1 MSKHYTIGA
10 GHPRRHAL
18 AAALAI
24 SLGFTGVAMA
34 QSTTGSF
41 FGQAPVGDS
50 VTVISQTG
58 ISRDVPV
65 DSTGR
70 YRVANLPVGS
80 YTVQLKKDGAVM
92 ETRNDVTLNVGVG
105 TEVSFVAKV
114 LNTVTVNANSI
125 PKIDVTSVDS
135 RSVITSKDLE
145 RLPLGRTAE
154 AIALLAPGVNQGSG
168 FFNNSLS
175 FGGGSAS
182 ENAYYI
188 NGFSSS
194 DPLSNLGGVGLPYGA
209 IDQQETYI
217 GGYSAKY
224 GRSDGGVINQIGK
237 RGTNEWHFGGQMI
250 WEPRFAESDPVNRYY
265 ANMTLPSGYSYAQS
279 NLPGTIYQ
287 YRKDDKQWRTVYDAY
302 VGGPLIK
309 DKLFFFLAAES
320 EKVEGRSTNNVDASQ
335 AAYLKYTNKLQKFYG
350 KIDWNI
356 TDNHLLEL
364 THIVNKQPGDAG
376 NPDPAN
382 NAPPEASSGEYYAFN
397 YNNLTNGGAQG
408 LYPVWSKDSTTL
420 DIIKYTG
427 YITQDL
433 TISATYGRNKVT
445 NFTQIPGQNATDPF
459 LVNTSQENP
468 AYTGGTPITN
478 NNTVRLISSP
488 NAMTR
493 THGLRLDIDYHLG
506 SHDLSAGID
515 NMYYHAAD
523 QGQITSGP
531 GYAWYYFITKTPNLP
546 INSFSAAPGTPYY
559 VRQRIFHD
567 ATSMSVAQK
576 AYYLEDKW
584 QVTDRWMVDVG
595 LRNDKF
601 TNYNNSEQPYVRSG
615 NQWAPRLGAS
625 WDVFG
630 DSSLKVYANLGRYYL
645 ALPSSVAIRGASAST
660 YTNQYFTYT
669 GIAANG
675 APTGLTVLGP
685 AVSADNEYG
694 VTPDPK
700 TFTATNL
707 RSEYQDE
714 LILGFDKTLGS
725 SWTTGA
731 KFMVRKLESAIDD
744 VCDMGKLQAKMQSMG
759 LDPTLYNTT
768 QPGCRL
774 INPGQSND
782 FLVSRID
789 GSGYSKV
796 TMTKSDW
803 GFTDGAKRKYYALN
817 MYLEHPFDGKW
828 QARLDYTFSRSY
840 GNTEGQVLS
849 NIGQTD
855 VSKTQDWD
863 AAAIMANSNGVLFND
878 RTHQI
883 KAYGAYA
890 ITSEWM
896 VSGRVLLTS
905 GAPKSC
911 MGYYGNYQ
919 DPNDNPDPIG
929 YGSSYH
935 YCFGQPSAPGA
946 AGRMPWNQRVD
957 LGVMYRPMFAQQK
970 LAFGLDVFNVLNRQV
985 PTQWAA
991 TSESSSPGTVLNTF
1005 GTGMFYTQ
1013 PRYVRLSVSYD
1024 Y

>member
-1 MSKHYTIGA
+1 MMKRNLIGA
-10 GHPRRHAL
+10 ANYRRHAL

-24 SLGFTGVAMA
+24 SFGFTGVAMA
-34 QSTTGSF
+34 QSTTGTF

-58 ISRDVPV
+58 LTREVPV
-65 DSTGR
+65 DSSGH
-70 YRVANLPVGS
+70 YRISNMPVGTYS
-80 YTVQLKKDGAVM
+80 VQLKKDGSVVDS
-92 ETRNDVTLNVGVG
+92 RDNVTLAVGVN
-105 TEVSFVAKV
+105 TEISFAAKT
-114 LNTVTVNANSI
+114 LSTVTVNANAL
-125 PKIDVTSVDS
+125 PQIDVASVDS
-135 RSVITSKDLE
+135 RSVITSKDLQ

-154 AIALLAPGVNQGSG
+154 AIALLAPGVVQGSG

-175 FGGGSAS
+175 FGGGSPS

-188 NGFSSS
+188 NGFSTS
-194 DPLSNLGGVGLPYGA
+194 DPLSNLGGVGLPYGS

-224 GRSDGGVINQIGK
+224 GRSDGGVISQIGK
-237 RGTNEWHFGGQMI
+237 RGTNEWHFGGQML
-250 WEPRFAESDPVNRYY
+250 WEPRFLESDPQGRHYP
-265 ANMTLPSGYSYAQS
+265 NMTLPSGYTYAKS
-279 NLPGTIYQ
+279 NLPGTLYQ

-309 DKLFFFLAAES
+309 DKLFFFLSAEA
-320 EKVEGRSTNNVDASQ
+320 EKVEGRSTNTVDASQ

-364 THIVNKQPGDAG
+364 THIVNKQPADAG
-376 NPDPAN
+376 ASDPLK
-382 NAPPEASSGEYYAFN
+382 PSSGEYYAFN
-397 YNNLTNGGAQG
+397 YANLSTGGARG
-408 LYPVWSKDSTTL
+408 LYPVWSKDSTTV
-420 DIIKYTG
+420 DVIKYTG

-433 TISATYGRNKVT
+433 TVSATYGRNKVT
-445 NFTQIPGQNATDPF
+445 NFTEIPGQNATDPF
-459 LVNTSQENP
+459 IANPLNQNP
-468 AYTGGTPITN
+468 AYTGGGTITN
-478 NNTVRLISSP
+478 GNTVRLINSP
-488 NAMTR
+488 NALSR

-506 SHDLSAGID
+506 THDLSAGID

-531 GYAWYYFITKTPNLP
+531 GYAWYYFITKTPNSP
-546 INSFSAAPGTPYY
+546 INSYSAAPGTPYY

-584 QVTDRWMVDVG
+584 QVTDRWLVDVG

-630 DSSLKVYANLGRYYL
+630 DSSLKLYANLGRYYL

-660 YTNQYFTYT
+660 YTDQYFTYT

-675 APTGLTVLGP
+675 APTGVTKLGP
-685 AVSADNEYG
+685 AHSADNEYG
-694 VTPDPK
+694 ITPDPK

-707 RSEYQDE
+707 RSEFQDE

-731 KFMVRKLESAIDD
+731 KFTLRRLESAIDD
-744 VCDMGKLQAKMQSMG
+744 VCDTDRIATKLTNMG
-759 LDPTLYNTT
+759 LDATQYVTD

-774 INPGQSND
+774 VNPGKSND
-782 FLVSRID
+782 FLVARAD
-789 GSGYSKV
+789 GSGYTKV

-803 GFTDGAKRKYYALN
+803 GFTDGAKRKYYAVN

-828 QARLDYTFSRSY
+828 QGRLDYTFSRSY
-840 GNTEGQVLS
+840 GNTEGQVRS
-849 NIGQTD
+849 DIGQTD
-855 VSKTQDWD
+855 VSKTEDWD
-863 AAAIMANSNGVLFND
+863 FAALMANANGVLFND

-890 ITSEWM
+890 LTPEWM
-896 VSGRVLLTS
+896 FSARVLLTS

-911 MGYYGNYQ
+911 LGYYPAPDT
-919 DPNDNPDPIG
+919 DPSG
-929 YGSSYH
+929 YGSAYH
-935 YCFGQPSAPGA
+935 YCFAQPSSPGA
-946 AGRMPWNQRVD
+946 VGRMPWNQRLD
-957 LGVMYRPMFAQQK
+957 LGVNYRPMFAQQK

-985 PTQWAA
+985 PSQWSA
-991 TSESSSPGTVLNTF
+991 TSESASPGTVLNTY
-1005 GTGMFYTQ
+1005 GLGMYYTQ

>member
-24 SLGFTGVAMA
+24 SLGFTGVVMA

-70 YRVANLPVGS
+70 YRVANLPVGT
-80 YTVQLKKDGAVM
+80 YTVQLKKDGAVVD
-92 ETRNDVTLNVGVG
+92 TRNDVTLNVGVG
-105 TEVSFVAKV
+105 TEVSFAAKV
-114 LNTVTVNANSI
+114 LNTVTVSANSI

-154 AIALLAPGVNQGSG
+154 AIALLAPGVVQGSG

-175 FGGGSAS
+175 FGGGSPS

-194 DPLSNLGGVGLPYGA
+194 DPLSNLGGVGLPYGS

-237 RGTNEWHFGGQMI
+237 QGTNEWHFGGQVL

-265 ANMTLPSGYSYAQS
+265 PNMGLPSGYTYAKA

-287 YRKDDKQWRTVYDAY
+287 YRQNDKQWRTVYDAY

-320 EKVEGRSTNNVDASQ
+320 EKVEGRSTNTSDASQ
-335 AAYLKYTNKLQKFYG
+335 AAYLDYTNKLQKFYG
-350 KIDWNI
+350 KINWNI
-356 TDNHLLEL
+356 TDNNLLEL

-376 NPDPAN
+376 NIDPTGNPAIS
-382 NAPPEASSGEYYAFN
+382 PEVSSGEYYGYN
-397 YNNLTNGGAQG
+397 YSTGKTGGALG
-408 LYPVWSKDSTTL
+408 LYPIWSKNSTTL
-420 DIIKYTG
+420 DILKYTG

-433 TISATYGRNKVT
+433 TVSATFGKNDVK
-445 NFTQIPGQNATDPF
+445 NFTQIPGQNASDPF
-459 LVNTSQENP
+459 IANPINQNP
-468 AYTGGTPITN
+468 AYTGGGTITN
-478 NNTVRLISSP
+478 SNTVRLINSP
-488 NAMTR
+488 DAKTR
-493 THGLRLDIDYHLG
+493 THGLRLDVDYHLG
-506 SHDLSAGID
+506 SHDLSVGMD
-515 NMYYHAAD
+515 NMFYHAAD
-523 QGQITSGP
+523 QGQVTSGP
-531 GYAWYYFITKTPNLP
+531 GYAWYYFITKTPNDP
-546 INSFSAAPGTPYY
+546 INSYSAAPGTPYY
-559 VRQRIFHD
+559 VRQRVFHD

-595 LRNDKF
+595 LRNDRF
-601 TNYNNSEQPYVRSG
+601 TNLNNAEQPYVRSG
-615 NQWAPRLGAS
+615 NQWAPRLGTS

-660 YTNQYFTYT
+660 YTDQYFTYT

-675 APTGLTVLGP
+675 APTGVTALGP
-685 AVSADNEYG
+685 AHSADNEYG

-707 RSEYQDE
+707 RSEFQDE

-725 SWTTGA
+725 AWTTGA
-731 KFMVRKLESAIDD
+731 KFTLRRLESAIDD
-744 VCDMGKLQAKMQSMG
+744 VCDTGKIADKLTAMG
-759 LDPTLYNTT
+759 LDATQYVTD

-774 INPGQSND
+774 VNPGKSND
-782 FLVSRID
+782 FLVARTD
-789 GSGYSKV
+789 GSGYTKV

-817 MYLEHPFDGKW
+817 AYLEHPFDGKW

-840 GNTEGQVLS
+840 GNTEGQVRS
-849 NIGQTD
+849 DIGQTD
-855 VSKTQDWD
+855 VSKTEDWD
-863 AAAIMANSNGVLFND
+863 FAALMANANGVLFND

-883 KAYGAYA
+883 KAYGVYA

-896 VSGRVLLTS
+896 VSGRLLATS

-911 MGYYGNYQ
+911 LGYYPPPVT
-919 DPNDNPDPIG
+919 DPSG
-929 YGSSYH
+929 YGSAYH
-935 YCFGQPSAPGA
+935 YCYAQPSAPGA
-946 AGRMPWNQRVD
+946 VGRMPWNTRLD

-985 PTQWAA
+985 PTQWSA
-991 TSESSSPGTVLNTF
+991 TSESASPGTVLNSY
-1005 GTGMFYTQ
+1005 GLGMYYTQ

>member
-1 MSKHYTIGA
+1 MSKHYMMGT

-50 VTVISQTG
+50 VTVVSQTG

-70 YRVANLPVGS
+70 YRVGNLPVGS
-80 YTVQLKKDGAVM
+80 YTVQLKKDGAIVD
-92 ETRNDVTLNVGVG
+92 TRNDVTLNVGVG
-105 TEVSFVAKV
+105 TEVSFAAKV
-114 LNTVTVNANSI
+114 LNTVTVSANSI

-154 AIALLAPGVNQGSG
+154 AIALLAPGVVQGSG

-175 FGGGSAS
+175 FGGGSPS

-194 DPLSNLGGVGLPYGA
+194 DPLSNLGGVGLPYGS

-237 RGTNEWHFGGQMI
+237 QGTNEWHFGGQVL
-250 WEPRFAESDPVNRYY
+250 WEPRFAESDPVSRYY
-265 ANMTLPSGYSYAQS
+265 PNMSLPSGYTYAQS

-287 YRKDDKQWRTVYDAY
+287 ARQNDKQWRTVYDAY

-320 EKVEGRSTNNVDASQ
+320 EKVEGRSTNTSDASQ
-335 AAYLKYTNKLQKFYG
+335 AAYLDYTNKLQKFYG
-350 KIDWNI
+350 KINWNI
-356 TDNHLLEL
+356 TDNNLLEF

-376 NPDPAN
+376 NIDPTGNPAIS
-382 NAPPEASSGEYYAFN
+382 PEVSSGEYYGYN
-397 YNNLTNGGAQG
+397 YATGKTGGALG
-408 LYPVWSKDSTTL
+408 LYPIWSKNSTTL

-433 TISATYGRNKVT
+433 TVSATFGKNDVT
-445 NFTQIPGQNATDPF
+445 NFTEIPGQNATDPF
-459 LVNTSQENP
+459 IANPLNQNP
-468 AYTGGTPITN
+468 AYTGGGTITN
-478 NNTVRLISSP
+478 SNTVRLINSP
-488 NAMTR
+488 DAKTR
-493 THGLRLDIDYHLG
+493 THGLRLDVDYHLG
-506 SHDLSAGID
+506 SHDLSVGMD
-515 NMYYHAAD
+515 NMFYHASD
-523 QGQITSGP
+523 QGQVTSGP
-531 GYAWYYFITKTPNLP
+531 GYAWYYFITQTPNDP
-546 INSFSAAPGTPYY
+546 INSYSAAPGSPYY
-559 VRQRIFHD
+559 ARQRIFHD

-584 QVTDRWMVDVG
+584 QATDRWMIDVG
-595 LRNDKF
+595 LRNDRF
-601 TNYNNSEQPYVRSG
+601 TNLNNAEQPYVRSG
-615 NQWAPRLGAS
+615 NQWAPRLGTS

-660 YTNQYFTYT
+660 YTDQYFTYS

-675 APTGLTVLGP
+675 APTGLTALGP
-685 AVSADNEYG
+685 AHSADNEYG

-725 SWTTGA
+725 AWTTGA
-731 KFMVRKLESAIDD
+731 KFTLRRLESAIDD
-744 VCDMGKLQAKMQSMG
+744 VCDTDKIATKLTSMG
-759 LDPTLYNTT
+759 LVAADYITD

-774 INPGQSND
+774 INPGKSND
-782 FLVSRID
+782 FLVARTD
-789 GSGYSKV
+789 GTGYTKV
-796 TMTKSDW
+796 TMTKDDW
-803 GFTDGAKRKYYALN
+803 GFTEGAKRKYYALN

-840 GNTEGQVLS
+840 GNTEGQVRS
-849 NIGQTD
+849 DIGQTD
-855 VSKTQDWD
+855 VSKTEDWD
-863 AAAIMANSNGVLFND
+863 FAALMANANGVLFND

-883 KAYGAYA
+883 KAYGVYA

-896 VSGRVLLTS
+896 VSGRLVATS

-911 MGYYGNYQ
+911 LGYYPPPDT
-919 DPNDNPDPIG
+919 DPSG
-929 YGSSYH
+929 YLAAYH
-935 YCFGQPSAPGA
+935 YCFAQPSSPGA
-946 AGRMPWNQRVD
+946 VGRMPWNMRLD
-957 LGVMYRPMFAQQK
+957 MGVMYRPMFAQQK

-985 PTQWAA
+985 PTQWSA
-991 TSESSSPGTVLNTF
+991 TSESSSPGTVLNTY
-1005 GTGMFYTQ
+1005 GLGMYYTQ

>member
-1 MSKHYTIGA
+1 MSKRHLIGA
-10 GHPRRHAL
+10 RALRRHAL
-18 AAALAI
+18 AAALAM
-24 SLGFTGVAMA
+24 SLGFAGTAYGQA
-34 QSTTGSF
+34 TTGTF
-41 FGQAPVGDS
+41 VGQAPTGDS
-50 VTVISQTG
+50 VMVISATG
-58 ISRDVPV
+58 FAREVPV
-65 DSTGR
+65 DSSGH
-70 YRVANLPVGS
+70 YRVANMPVGT
-80 YTVQLKKDGAVM
+80 YTVQLKKDGTVI
-92 ETRNDVTLNVGVG
+92 ESRDNVTLAVGVS
-105 TEVSFVAKV
+105 TDISFAAKT
-114 LNTVTVNANSI
+114 LSTVTVNANSL
-125 PKIDVTSVDS
+125 PQIDVASVDS
-135 RSVITSKDLE
+135 RSVITSKDLQ

-168 FFNNSLS
+168 FFTNSLS
-175 FGGGSAS
+175 FGGGSVT

-224 GRSDGGVINQIGK
+224 GRSDGGVISQIGK
-237 RGTNEWHFGGQMI
+237 RGTNEWHFGAQVI
-250 WEPRFAESDPVNRYY
+250 WEPRFAESDPVSRYY
-265 ANMTLPSGYSYAQS
+265 PNMTLPSGYVYAQPG
-279 NLPGTIYQ
+279 LAGTIYQ
-287 YRKDDKQWRTVYDAY
+287 YRKDDKQWRTVYNAY

-320 EKVEGRSTNNVDASQ
+320 EKVEGSSTNNVDASQ

-364 THIVNKQPGDAG
+364 THIINKQPADAG
-376 NPDPAN
+376 SDPTNTAT
-382 NAPPEASSGEYYAFN
+382 PSASSGEYYAFD
-397 YNNLTNGGAQG
+397 YSTLSKGGALG
-408 LYPVWSKDSTTL
+408 LYPVWSKDTTTL

-433 TISATYGRNKVT
+433 TVSATYGRNKVT

-459 LVNTSQENP
+459 LVSPFNENP

-478 NNTVRLISSP
+478 SNTTRLISSP
-488 NAMTR
+488 NALSR

-506 SHDLSAGID
+506 SHDLSVGID

-531 GYAWYYFITKTPNLP
+531 GYAWYYFVTSTPNKP

-559 VRQRIFHD
+559 VRQRIFND
-567 ATSMSVAQK
+567 ATGMSVAQK

-584 QVTDRWMVDVG
+584 QVTDRWLVDIG

-601 TNYNNSEQPYVRSG
+601 TNYNNTEQPYVRSG

-630 DSSLKVYANLGRYYL
+630 DASLKVYANLGRYYL
-645 ALPSSVAIRGASAST
+645 ALPSSVAIRGATAST

-669 GIAANG
+669 GIAPNG
-675 APTGLTVLGP
+675 APTGLTALGP
-685 AVSADNEYG
+685 AVSSDNEYG
-694 VTPDPK
+694 MTPDPK

-714 LILGFDKTLGS
+714 LILGFDKTLGQ

-731 KFMVRKLESAIDD
+731 KFTLRKLESAIDD
-744 VCDMGKLQAKMQSMG
+744 VCDVGKLQAKLQSMG

-789 GSGYSKV
+789 GSGYTKV
-796 TMTKSDW
+796 TITKNDW
-803 GFTDGAKRKYYALN
+803 SFTDGAKRKYYALN

-855 VSKTQDWD
+855 ISKTQDWD
-863 AAAIMANSNGVLFND
+863 AAAIMANANGVLFND

-890 ITSEWM
+890 ITPEWM
-896 VSGRVLLTS
+896 VSGRVLLNS

-911 MGYYGNYQ
+911 LGYYPP
-919 DPNDNPDPIG
+919 PNTDPIN

-935 YCFGQPSAPGA
+935 YCFGQPSPPGA
-946 AGRMPWNQRVD
+946 VGRMPWNQRLD

-970 LAFGLDVFNVLNRQV
+970 LSFGLDVFNVLNRQV

-991 TSESSSPGTVLNTF
+991 TSESASPGTVLNTF

-1013 PRYVRLSVSYD
+1013 PRYVRLSVAYD